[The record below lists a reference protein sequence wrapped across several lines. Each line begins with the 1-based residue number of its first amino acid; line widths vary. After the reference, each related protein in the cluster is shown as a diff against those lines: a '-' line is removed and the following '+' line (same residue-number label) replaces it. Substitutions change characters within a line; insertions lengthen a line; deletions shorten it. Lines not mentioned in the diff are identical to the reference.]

1 MEEKNNVITDEM
13 IREIANM
20 LVLDLHDETEEEIIK
35 KIDEFVDKLSK
46 EFMDERDYVLDL
58 RGLYN
63 ELKKVIPEVNAK
75 ATIFNL
81 YFNNIDIIIELRNKN
96 INNEKIKT
104 LKDKRKQLI
113 DYVSSIKDE
122 AKEQKNKRKEEID
135 ISFYIEFIEDSQ
147 DDSYINI
154 LPTSNDKESLMI
166 IDTVLS
172 YYLKEI
178 NTLKYLLSLSDD
190 KEYIYILEKNNNIFN
205 KILEYKTKLLT
216 EPENNLKVEQNEVVY
231 YMNGYLSY
239 LYSDIVDNPE
249 IYASI
254 KTLVD
259 SIKSGNFK
267 NIRYFTN
274 NGKTKGLVEVRD
286 IRNSTRV
293 LFDIIGYKKYCIIG
307 AIVGKKES
315 NTLYKER
322 LVSRYAKY
330 KSDKNNYLLEDVEL
344 KKILR
349 GGNNE

>member
-1 MEEKNNVITDEM
+1 MEEKNKVITDEM
-13 IREIANM
+13 IKEIANM
-20 LVLDLHDETEEEIIK
+20 LVLDLRDENEEEIIN
-35 KIDEFVDKLSK
+35 KIDEFIDKLSK

-63 ELKKVIPEVNAK
+63 ELKEVIPEVNAK

-81 YFNNIDIIIELRNKN
+81 YFNNIDIILELRNKN

-104 LKDKRKQLI
+104 LREKRKQLI

-154 LPTSNDKESLMI
+154 LPTSNDKESLKI
-166 IDTVLS
+166 IDSILS

-190 KEYIYILEKNNNIFN
+190 NEYIYILEKNNNIFCM
-205 KILEYKTKLLT
+205 ILEYKTKLLT
-216 EPENNLKVEQNEVVY
+216 EPENNLEVEQNEVVY
-231 YMNGYLSY
+231 YMNGDLSY
-239 LYSDIVDNPE
+239 LYSDIVDSPE

-259 SIKSGNFK
+259 SIKNGSFK

-293 LFDIIGYKKYCIIG
+293 LFDIVGYKKYCIIG
-307 AIVGKKES
+307 AIIGKKETNS
-315 NTLYKER
+315 IYKDR
-322 LVSRYAKY
+322 LISRYTKY
-330 KSDKNNYLLEDVEL
+330 KLERNNYVSNSFEL
-344 KKILR
+344 KKVLR
-349 GGNNE
+349 GDDNE